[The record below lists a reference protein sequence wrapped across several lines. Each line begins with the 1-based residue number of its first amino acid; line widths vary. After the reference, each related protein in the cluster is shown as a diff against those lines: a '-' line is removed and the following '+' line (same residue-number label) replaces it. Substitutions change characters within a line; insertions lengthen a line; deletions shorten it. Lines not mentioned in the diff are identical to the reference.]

1 MILRSTVAGAYVAL
15 AIVVTVAYGAAGLAT
30 LLFFYVWAAAWLAFV
45 LAWGWAARA
54 AGRWNYHRSE
64 TPRADDEAPSAG
76 ATLTA
81 VPESETQAEGSP
93 PRERRRTRKPLPA

>member
-1 MILRSTVAGAYVAL
+1 VILRSTVAAAYIAL
-15 AIVVTVAYGAAGLAT
+15 AMVVTVAYGSAGLAT

-64 TPRADDEAPSAG
+64 PPRTRAGEAGPDGGRLA
-76 ATLTA
+76 AEPEPEA
-81 VPESETQAEGSP
+81 VGPP
-93 PRERRRTRKPLPA
+93 PRERRQARKPLPA